1 MTERLGANGMPMK
14 EREESNEM
22 LSEILEVNPNK
33 SILLKISLLTVLTFL
48 MMYPTQTLS
57 QESMHSWVQ

>member
-33 SILLKISLLTVLTFL
+33 KKKTAKKDYEWSSEDKENGNEEL
-48 MMYPTQTLS
+48 
-57 QESMHSWVQ
+57 